1 MSKVLKITWYSGEG
15 IDKYLY
21 DLAKLEESGSI
32 KAAVYEGAAIV
43 ANSIAHNINDLP
55 IRKGNEVRGVTKKQ
69 KEGLKE
75 GFGISPMRNDNGYIH
90 VKLGFA
96 DYNEQYS
103 SKYPNGQPNA
113 MIARSIEGGTSWSPK
128 IPFIRKAV
136 RATENEAVA
145 RMTKV
150 IDTSLENYF
159 G

>member
-1 MSKVLKITWYSGEG
+1 MSKVLKISWYSGEG

-21 DLAKLEESGSI
+21 ELAQLEKSGSI

-43 ANSIAHNINDLP
+43 ANSIANNIDDLP
-55 IRKGNEVRGVTKKQ
+55 IKKGKDVRGVTKIQ
-69 KEGLKE
+69 KEGLKK
-75 GFGISPMRNDNGYIH
+75 GFGISPMRNDDGYVH
-90 VKLGFA
+90 VKLGF
-96 DYNEQYS
+96 DKYNEQYS
-103 SKYPNGQPNA
+103 SKYPKGQPNA